1 MATIGITTK
10 TMMVTPAQASSW
22 LASSN
27 IDNRVVKPGTV
38 QRYADRIRAGEWV
51 VVDQLI
57 SFDINGR
64 LLNGQHR
71 LMAVVKTGISIEAL
85 VGFGFPEGAYK
96 YLDQGH
102 NRTKAD
108 IHKVTRNVSGFVS
121 AMAKIIDHAKG
132 TSFTEF
138 ENIRNYRLG
147 IWRGAE
153 ITAEDFLGS
162 LTKSNAKV
170 ITSGA
175 SLACLV
181 YWVDHRDNEE
191 YLTNLFNETVLGWHS
206 LERQRTVSPRVLS
219 LFQSIKDRKVGTW
232 NSAEVVR
239 KFLSFYD
246 PAKRDS
252 KRISE
257 ATPSEV
263 EKVRAWAKKV
273 MASEHPSLGHHDK
286 PLCSAGAGAI

>member
-1 MATIGITTK
+1 MVTKEITTK
-10 TMMVTPAQASSW
+10 TMMVTPALAASW

-38 QRYADRIRAGEWV
+38 ARYADRIRAGEWV
-51 VVDQLI
+51 IVDQLI
-57 SFDINGR
+57 SFDLNGR

-71 LMAVVKTGISIEAL
+71 LMAVVKTNISIEAL
-85 VGFGFPEGAYK
+85 VGFGFPEEAYK

-108 IHKVTRNVSGFVS
+108 IHKVARNVSAFVS
-121 AMAKIIDHAKG
+121 ALAKIIDHTKG

-138 ENIRNYRLG
+138 ENIKNYRLK
-147 IWRGAE
+147 IWRGE
-153 ITAEDFLGS
+153 VITAEDFLMS

-181 YWVDHRDNEE
+181 YWVDQRDNQE

-246 PAKRDS
+246 PSKRDF

-257 ATPSEV
+257 STPIEV

-273 MASEHPSLGHHDK
+273 MVLEHSSSEHADK
-286 PLCSAGAGAI
+286 TLCRAGAI